1 MNSQRLVALQL
12 KTKTMALKRFV
23 VACFDDEEVLFP
35 AVKRVR
41 NAGYKIH
48 DVYTPFAVHGL
59 DHALG
64 MRETSLHTAGFI
76 YGLIGTTT
84 AVTGMGWVFTQD
96 WPMNIGGKPNF
107 ALPAFIPIIFELTV
121 LFSAVGMVM
130 TFCYLCQL
138 APFVKKH
145 HFHPRATDDLFVM
158 VIECTSKTNVEDLK
172 GFVQNAGAIE
182 VDYQV
187 AEPGWWFGRYDKEQ
201 NLYAERSSV
210 A

>member
-1 MNSQRLVALQL
+1 
-12 KTKTMALKRFV
+12 MALKRYV
-23 VACFDDEEVLFP
+23 VGCFDDEAVLFP
-35 AVKRVR
+35 AVKKVR
-41 NAGYKIH
+41 NAGYKIQ
-48 DVYTPFAVHGL
+48 DVYTPFPVHGL

-76 YGLIGTTT
+76 YGITGTTT
-84 AVTGMGWVFTQD
+84 AVSCMAWVFTKD

-121 LFSAVGMVM
+121 LFAAVGMVL

-138 APFVKKH
+138 APFVKHH

-158 VIECTSKTNVEDLK
+158 AIECSDKTNIDDLQA
-172 GFVQNAGAIE
+172 FLTSAGAVE

-187 AEPGWWFGRYDKEQ
+187 AESGWWLGRYDVEQ
-201 NLYAERSSV
+201 KLYAEENP
-210 A
+210 AIG